1 MAPHIVVT
9 YDASDGRHAV
19 LDVQGQRLRCLLVAE
34 HLGEARSFILTDDAF
49 FDIRMESVVRMRRFL
64 AREPLGS
71 PSNHLRLSAQQR
83 QRQVRMLCAHDGRQA
98 GIPYRRIASALFR
111 VDLTRMS
118 ADEWRATAYYK
129 ALYRLLRDGEI
140 WLNGGY
146 LSLLQGRTR
155 GGDSF
160 SS

>member
-1 MAPHIVVT
+1 M
-9 YDASDGRHAV
+9 
-19 LDVQGQRLRCLLVAE
+19 LDVQGQRLRCLLVAG
-34 HLGEARSFILTDDAF
+34 HLGEGRSFILTDDAF
-49 FDIRMESVVRMRRFL
+49 FDVRMECVVRMRRFL
-64 AREPLGS
+64 AGEPMGFS
-71 PSNHLRLSAQQR
+71 SNHLQLSAQQR

-98 GIPYRRIASALFR
+98 GLPYRRIASALFH

-146 LSLLQGRTR
+146 LALLQGRMR

-160 SS
+160 SP